1 MNTMTKND
9 TTSEFLKDCMA
20 EAVMRL
26 LEQWPLDKIQV
37 KQICD
42 VSGYRRMSWFRAFGS
57 KHEAVSYHIVRLWQ
71 QWSERHGV
79 VVRDDFSIDNAE
91 SFFEFNYEIRDT
103 LRLLRRRGL
112 LNDLSGA
119 FQSGMVSS
127 RIDEPVRAYYA
138 SMFAASLY
146 GILRQWIVRDFDRP
160 PAEMATILRSAT
172 ACMV

>member
-1 MNTMTKND
+1 MTKND
-9 TTSEFLKDCMA
+9 NTSVFLKDCMA
-20 EAVMRL
+20 EAVMQL

-79 VVRDDFSIDNAE
+79 VVRD
-91 SFFEFNYEIRDT
+91 
-103 LRLLRRRGL
+103 
-112 LNDLSGA
+112 
-119 FQSGMVSS
+119 
-127 RIDEPVRAYYA
+127 
-138 SMFAASLY
+138 
-146 GILRQWIVRDFDRP
+146 FDRP